1 MHDSWFM
8 ASYYSFLLG
17 SYLIDSF
24 QASLYSV
31 QYHPADTCM
40 SRSLLQK
47 LSAIGRLVTISL
59 HCCNRLKGSNRNI
72 DFLMQFLHNFYQRS
86 VSPSFY
92 KVNVNNVE
100 RIRTAYWATLS
111 SYFNRFFTA
120 QFLNIAVEYLMT
132 LVFPGVTFALLANY
146 TALINRLLQY
156 LSTLAIMKQPAVY
169 LTTESR
175 GLWIS

>member
-1 MHDSWFM
+1 M
-8 ASYYSFLLG
+8 
-17 SYLIDSF
+17 
-24 QASLYSV
+24 

-47 LSAIGRLVTISL
+47 RSAIGRLVTIAL

-72 DFLMQFLHNFYQRS
+72 DLLMQFSHNFYQRS

-146 TALINRLLQY
+146 TALINRLLQH

>member
-1 MHDSWFM
+1 
-8 ASYYSFLLG
+8 
-17 SYLIDSF
+17 
-24 QASLYSV
+24 
-31 QYHPADTCM
+31 
-40 SRSLLQK
+40 
-47 LSAIGRLVTISL
+47 
-59 HCCNRLKGSNRNI
+59 
-72 DFLMQFLHNFYQRS
+72 MQFLHDFYQRS

-120 QFLNIAVEYLMT
+120 QFLNITVEYLMT

-146 TALINRLLQY
+146 TALINRLLQH